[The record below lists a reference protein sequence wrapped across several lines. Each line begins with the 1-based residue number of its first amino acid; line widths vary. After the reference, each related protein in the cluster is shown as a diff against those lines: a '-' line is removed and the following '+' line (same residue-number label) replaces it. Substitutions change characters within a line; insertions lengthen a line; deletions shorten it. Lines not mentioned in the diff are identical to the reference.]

1 VAGAGRVGRRT
12 LGNPL
17 GTGATLWVL
26 YSLLMPVSLASE
38 ALRDYLH
45 HGKTTEL
52 PIGFTDRTG
61 RQMADVRYTIEH
73 LDKAIRSLEERS
85 TKDYLTGAYNRR
97 ACEERLA
104 GDLAR
109 AERDGTALTFA
120 LMDLDQF
127 KPVNDRYGHQAG
139 DACLKHV
146 AHILRWN
153 IRKGDWFARW
163 GGDEFAVVLWDS
175 GNER

>member
-85 TKDYLTGAYNRR
+85 TKDYLTGPTTAGR
-97 ACEERLA
+97 AKSASQGISRGQSATGPPL
-104 GDLAR
+104 
-109 AERDGTALTFA
+109 
-120 LMDLDQF
+120 
-127 KPVNDRYGHQAG
+127 P
-139 DACLKHV
+139 
-146 AHILRWN
+146 LR
-153 IRKGDWFARW
+153 
-163 GGDEFAVVLWDS
+163 
-175 GNER
+175 